1 MIGAAGLFS
10 SHQVMVRSPESAV
23 RVSPITVEIGLEH
36 YGSLVQ
42 SDFRR
47 PQRRTRRKGQKVA
60 DGLLSVEKI
69 YHEPAVEG
77 YERGREILA
86 RFPHA
91 RRVEVHSH
99 WNIPQLHGDLGNVAD
114 WSGTKKSVLVLGTKK
129 DVSCRPFY
137 RSCDFIAPSQSNG
150 CAMACSYC
158 YVARRKGNANPIT
171 TFVNIEEIVTSIE
184 RHAARQG
191 MKLEETQ
198 ADSVLWV
205 YELGTNSDLSVDA
218 AVCDNVRDLVAL
230 FRTLPNAKATFA
242 TKFVNR
248 KLLDYDPQG
257 RTRVR
262 FSLMPPEISKLVD
275 VRTSKVED
283 RILAINDF
291 VEAGYEVNVNFGPV
305 ILKDGWR
312 RDYAG
317 LFARLDGTLSEKA
330 KRQLAA
336 EIIFLTHSD
345 KLHDVNLRWHP
356 RGEEIL
362 WRPDLQ
368 EHKVSQASGEQVLRY
383 KKDLKRP
390 LVAEFKALLNGLMPY
405 CRVRYAF

>member
-1 MIGAAGLFS
+1 VHRKSQKLAG
-10 SHQVMVRSPESAV
+10 
-23 RVSPITVEIGLEH
+23 
-36 YGSLVQ
+36 
-42 SDFRR
+42 
-47 PQRRTRRKGQKVA
+47 
-60 DGLLSVEKI
+60 GLLRVEKI
-69 YHEPAVEG
+69 YHEPAVER
-77 YERGREILA
+77 YRRGREILA
-86 RFPHA
+86 RFSDA
-91 RRVEVHSH
+91 QCIEVPSH
-99 WNIPQLHGDLGNVAD
+99 WNIPQLHKDPGGVNN
-114 WSGTKKSVLVLGTKK
+114 WNRTKKSVLVLGTKK

-171 TFVNIEEIVTSIE
+171 AFVNTEEILGSIE
-184 RHAARQG
+184 RHAAKQG

-198 ADSVLWV
+198 ADPELWV

-218 AVCDNVRDLVAL
+218 AVSDNVYDLVAL

-248 KLLDYDPQG
+248 ELLGYDPQG
-257 RTRVR
+257 KTRIR

-275 VRTSKVED
+275 VRTSRVED
-283 RILAINDF
+283 RVLVINDF

-312 RDYAG
+312 EDYAA
-317 LFARLDGTLSEKA
+317 LFSMLDDALCEKA

-336 EIIFLTHSD
+336 EVIFLTHSEG
-345 KLHDVNLRWHP
+345 LHEVNLGWHP
-356 RGEEIL
+356 KGEEIL

-368 EHKVSQASGEQVLRY
+368 EHKVSQASGDRVLRY

-390 LVAEFKALLNGLMPY
+390 LVAEFKALLAARMPY